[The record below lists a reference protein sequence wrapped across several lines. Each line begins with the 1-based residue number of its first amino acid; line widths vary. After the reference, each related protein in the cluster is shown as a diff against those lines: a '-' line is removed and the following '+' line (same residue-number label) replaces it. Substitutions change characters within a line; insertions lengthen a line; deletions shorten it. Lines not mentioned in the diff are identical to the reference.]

1 MTEHP
6 NLARA
11 PIIEALIDF
20 RVEPDPALAVEDLKK
35 LGEVLGAEAYPEV
48 RAQKTVNAT
57 LQLESDSEPLS
68 VSSRDHIG
76 FVLKS
81 ADQLRVVQAQRGG
94 FSFSR
99 LPPYANWDDL
109 ISGARFAWE
118 KYVQIAKPRRVT
130 RLAVRTINRIEL
142 PRPTGELREWI
153 RIVPD
158 IPAVLP
164 QSISEMFVRFVVP
177 VPAEQA
183 VVILTEALPAL
194 PATADRLSAILDVD
208 VFREAEFPVDDH
220 LWAALNP
227 LRRVKNDFF
236 FQCLT
241 PRTLELF
248 R

>member
-6 NLARA
+6 NLRRA
-11 PIIEALIDF
+11 PITEALIDF
-20 RVEPDPALAVEDLKK
+20 RVEPDPALAVEDLRK
-35 LGEVLGAEAYPEV
+35 LSEALGAEAYPEV
-48 RAQKTVNAT
+48 REQRAVNAM

-68 VSSRDHIG
+68 VSSQDHIG
-76 FVLKS
+76 FALKS

-94 FSFSR
+94 FTFSR
-99 LPPYANWDDL
+99 LPPYANWEDL
-109 ISGARFAWE
+109 IGGARFAWE

-130 RLAVRTINRIEL
+130 RLAVRTINRIDL
-142 PRPTGELREWI
+142 PQPTGELREWI

-158 IPAVLP
+158 IPAALP

-183 VVILTEALPAL
+183 VVILTEVIPAF
-194 PATADRLSAILDVD
+194 AANAGRLSAILDVD
-208 VFREAEFPVDDH
+208 VFREAEFPVDDG
-220 LWAALNP
+220 LWAALSP

-248 R
+248 K

>member
-1 MTEHP
+1 MSEHP
-6 NLARA
+6 NLPRA

-20 RVEPDPALAVEDLKK
+20 RVEADPTLAVDDLRK
-35 LGEVLGAEAYPEV
+35 LADVLGAEAYPEV

-57 LQLESDSEPLS
+57 LQVESETEPV

-76 FVLKS
+76 FALKS
-81 ADQLRVVQAQRGG
+81 ADQLRVIQAQRGG
-94 FSFSR
+94 FTFSR
-99 LPPYANWDDL
+99 LPPYANWNDL
-109 ISGARFAWE
+109 ISGAKVAWE

-142 PRPTGELREWI
+142 PQPTGDLREWI

-158 IPAVLP
+158 IPAALP
-164 QSISEMFVRFVVP
+164 QTINDMFVRFVVP

-183 VVILTEALPAL
+183 TVILTEALPAQPL
-194 PATADRLSAILDVD
+194 TADRVSAILDVD
-208 VFREAEFPVDDH
+208 VFREAEFPLDDR
-220 LWAALNP
+220 LWAALEP